1 MAALISGIQQIG
13 IGVSNVREA
22 FDWYRNAFGMDIPI
36 FDDESTAELML
47 PYTGGQ
53 PRSRHAIYA
62 LNIHGG
68 GGFEIWQYVGRT
80 PQPAEFNIQ
89 LGDLGIYG
97 GKIKSHN
104 VAATFNKLSAD
115 PKVEVLG
122 GLVKDPAGADH
133 FFVKDPYGNIFQV
146 VNSNVW
152 FKSKLKSSTG
162 GAFGALIGSTN
173 IERSLDLYR
182 DVLGYDTVVY
192 DETGVFEDFAA
203 LPSGHSKFRRV
214 LLRHSKARVG
224 SFSRLFGPSEIEL
237 VQVLDRAPKKIFENR
252 FWGDLGFIHLCY
264 DIKKMDDLQHICAS
278 KGFDFTVDS
287 ANSFDMGEAA
297 GRFSYI
303 EDPDGTLIEF
313 VETHRMPVVKKLGWF
328 LDLKKRPVE
337 KPLPDWLLKAL
348 AFNRVK
354 S

>member
-13 IGVSNVREA
+13 IGVSNVKEA

-47 PYTGGQ
+47 PYTGGK
-53 PRSRHAIYA
+53 PRDRHAILA

-68 GGFEIWQYVGRT
+68 GGFEIWQYKGRT
-80 PQPAEFNIQ
+80 PQPAEFGVQ

-104 VAATFNKLSAD
+104 VQNTYKALVEDKNVNVLS
-115 PKVEVLG
+115 KV
-122 GLVKDPAGADH
+122 VKNPAGSEH

-146 VNSNVW
+146 VSSNAW
-152 FKSKLKSSTG
+152 FKSKFRGTTG
-162 GAFGALIGSTN
+162 GAFGALLGSTD
-173 IERSLDLYR
+173 IDKSLTLYR
-182 DVLGYDTVVY
+182 DILGYDTVVY
-192 DETGVFEDFAA
+192 DKTGSFEDLDA
-203 LPSGHSKFRRV
+203 LPGGNGKFRRI
-214 LLRHSKARVG
+214 LLQHSKARVG

-237 VQVLDRAPKKIFENR
+237 IQALDRKPEKIFKDR

-264 DIKKMDDLQHICAS
+264 DIKKMDELQVLCAA

-328 LDLKKRPVE
+328 LDLQKRPVE
-337 KPLPDWLLKAL
+337 KPLPDWMLKAL

-354 S
+354 